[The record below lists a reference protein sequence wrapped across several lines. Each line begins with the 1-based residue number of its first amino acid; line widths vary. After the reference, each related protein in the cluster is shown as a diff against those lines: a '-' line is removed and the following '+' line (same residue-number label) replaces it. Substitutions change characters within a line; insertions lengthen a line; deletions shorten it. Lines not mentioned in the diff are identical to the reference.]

1 MAAIDHT
8 CIVFRNGEYIPEH
21 LTYRYDEN
29 DRYINLLPFKHNR
42 DGMIHTVEDP
52 FGSMVNVWLDTKWYH
67 DEYDAIYQRAGWKY
81 LSSVRKTPYGI
92 WSWLKY
98 KLHIMERI
106 GYRKEVGVCIRGDTE
121 VYIFHD
127 DLKQC
132 YVSFYSDNQET
143 YVVIGGY
150 GHWENVYCHFM
161 GRGYGDEVESY
172 VAQEA
177 YLWACDK
184 VLVNISES
192 ICDGSWEEEEAF
204 VNIMRKRF
212 GYKEPY
218 KIVCRSDDE
227 DV

>member
-21 LTYRYDEN
+21 LTWKYDEN
-29 DRYINLLPFKHNR
+29 DRYVNLLPFECSR
-42 DGMIHTVEDP
+42 DGMIISVGDP
-52 FGSMVNVWLDTKWYH
+52 FGSMYNVYLDTKWFK
-67 DEYDAIYQRAGWKY
+67 DEYDAIYQRAGWRNW
-81 LSSVRKTPYGI
+81 STVRKTPYGI
-92 WSWLKY
+92 WAWLKY
-98 KLHIMERI
+98 KLHFTDRI
-106 GYRKEVGVCIRGDTE
+106 GYRKSVGVCIRGDTE

-132 YVSFYSDNQET
+132 YVSFYSNNEET

-161 GRGYGDEVESY
+161 GRGYGDEFEKKMAV
-172 VAQEA
+172 EA
-177 YLWACDK
+177 YHWACRD
-184 VLVNISES
+184 VLEDIAEC

-212 GYKEPY
+212 K
-218 KIVCRSDDE
+218 CE
-227 DV
+227 DPCLYACEREEGEE